1 MTSGNS
7 IGSFFARLGPGMMLA
22 AVAIGVSHLVQSTR
36 AGADYGLT
44 FAWLITLIVVLKYP
58 AFRFAADYATATGES
73 LVNGYAQHSRLALA
87 WLAVAFFVDMF
98 IASAAVSLVTAGLFI
113 SIFDLPF
120 SGPQVAVALTVLS
133 AALLLN
139 GQYRRAERIV
149 RVLVVLFSILSVLA
163 MLLALPLLGSDDR
176 DVLAA
181 MTPDRATAVF
191 VIAVAGWMPM
201 PMTGAIFH
209 SMWIC
214 ERRRSNPAEFNR
226 KQALFDLDVG
236 YSLTLVLALCFL
248 VLGTAVLFQAD
259 RVVPQSAGAFATEL
273 LSIFTSV
280 IGNWSYPI
288 IATAAIA
295 VMWSTLLALLDAL
308 PRVRDQLIG
317 ALLSRPADAPSRYTL
332 FLCVQV
338 AGVSV
343 LLLFLMRGFT
353 TYIDFATS
361 AAFIAAPA
369 LAYYNC
375 RTLMAG
381 NIAAEYRPTR
391 ALVIWNG
398 ISVVSL
404 AIFALGF
411 LALRLA

>member
-1 MTSGNS
+1 
-7 IGSFFARLGPGMMLA
+7 
-22 AVAIGVSHLVQSTR
+22 
-36 AGADYGLT
+36 
-44 FAWLITLIVVLKYP
+44 
-58 AFRFAADYATATGES
+58 
-73 LVNGYAQHSRLALA
+73 
-87 WLAVAFFVDMF
+87 
-98 IASAAVSLVTAGLFI
+98 
-113 SIFDLPF
+113 
-120 SGPQVAVALTVLS
+120 
-133 AALLLN
+133 
-139 GQYRRAERIV
+139 
-149 RVLVVLFSILSVLA
+149 
-163 MLLALPLLGSDDR
+163 
-176 DVLAA
+176 
-181 MTPDRATAVF
+181 
-191 VIAVAGWMPM
+191 
-201 PMTGAIFH
+201 
-209 SMWIC
+209 
-214 ERRRSNPAEFNR
+214 
-226 KQALFDLDVG
+226 LFDLDVG

-248 VLGTAVLFQAD
+248 MLGTAVLFQTD
-259 RVVPQSAGAFATEL
+259 RVVPQNAGAFATEL

-280 IGNWSYPI
+280 IGNWSYPV

-308 PRVRDQLIG
+308 PRVSDQLIG
-317 ALLSRPADAPSRYTL
+317 AFASRPADAPSRYTL

-338 AGVSV
+338 IGVSV

-369 LAYYNC
+369 LAYYNY

>member
-1 MTSGNS
+1 MRKWLG
-7 IGSFFARLGPGMMLA
+7 RLGPGMMLA

-36 AGADYGLT
+36 AGADYGLS
-44 FAWLITLIVVLKYP
+44 FAWLIALIVVLKYP

-73 LVNGYAQHSRLALA
+73 LVNGYARHSRLALA

-139 GQYRRAERIV
+139 GQYQKAERIV

-163 MLLALPLLGSDDR
+163 MLLALPLLGSDGR
-176 DVLAA
+176 DLFAEV
-181 MTPDRATAVF
+181 TPDRATAVF

-201 PMTGAIFH
+201 PMTGAIFQ

-214 ERRRSNPAEFNR
+214 ERRRANPAEFGR
-226 KQALFDLDVG
+226 KQALLDLDVG
-236 YSLTLVLALCFL
+236 YGLALVLALCFV
-248 VLGTAVLFQAD
+248 VLGTAVMFQTD
-259 RVVPQSAGAFATEL
+259 RVVPQNAGAFATEL

-280 IGNWSYPI
+280 IGNWSYPV

-308 PRVRDQLIG
+308 PRVSDQLVG
-317 ALLSRPADAPSRYTL
+317 VFTSREPDAPSRYTL
-332 FLCVQV
+332 FLAAQV
-338 AGVSV
+338 IGVSV

-353 TYIDFATS
+353 AYIDFATS

-369 LAYYNC
+369 LAYYNY
-375 RTLMAG
+375 RTMLAE
-381 NIAAEYRPTR
+381 NVAAEYRPGR
-391 ALVIWNG
+391 ALVIWNW
-398 ISVVSL
+398 ISIVAL

-411 LALRLA
+411 LALRII